1 MEDRSRHT
9 AEVTDSRVPPGGADG
24 AAEAGRA
31 LIRLGSRLHRLYAE
45 TIESLSV
52 PLSVP
57 QYRILDRVGAG
68 VTSLSRLAE
77 LARRQPPTI
86 SKSVDSLVRQGL
98 LTRTEAAAD
107 RRAAALSLTPRGA
120 ALLRE
125 AHEELDRLGRWLVEA
140 ADARP
145 DRLTAFAVSLYDK
158 TEPEL
163 DLLVSTRRVS
173 GRTARPAPG
182 ATPSPAPGPSDL
194 QRLVAGSIPAAPP
207 TTAVVRQDLRLR
219 GTSP

>member
-1 MEDRSRHT
+1 MD
-9 AEVTDSRVPPGGADG
+9 VTDPRVPQGDAERAAD
-24 AAEAGRA
+24 AGRA

-52 PLSVP
+52 PLSVQ

-98 LTRTEAAAD
+98 LVRAEAATD
-107 RRAAALSLTPRGA
+107 RRATALSLTPKGA

-125 AHEELDRLGRWLVEA
+125 AHEELDRLGRWLAEA
-140 ADARP
+140 ADADP
-145 DRLTAFAVSLYDK
+145 ERLAAFANSLYGK
-158 TEPEL
+158 TEAEL
-163 DLLVSTRRVS
+163 DLLVDARRPPGRAPRLARASGTRPPE
-173 GRTARPAPG
+173 PAG
-182 ATPSPAPGPSDL
+182 
-194 QRLVAGSIPAAPP
+194 GS
-207 TTAVVRQDLRLR
+207 
-219 GTSP
+219 